1 MIWVPIAAWAGAVL
15 FAVVVLGFCAYEIV
29 WKARRLQSDLTRLH
43 QTQTDAMSLRDALQ
57 SSVERLNRATGTR

>member
-57 SSVERLNRATGTR
+57 SSVERLNRATGAR

>member
-29 WKARRLQSDLTRLH
+29 WKARRLQSDLTRRH
-43 QTQTDAMSLRDALQ
+43 QTPTDALSLRDALQ

>member
-29 WKARRLQSDLTRLH
+29 WKARRLQSDLIRLH

-57 SSVERLNRATGTR
+57 SSVERLNRATGAR

>member
-15 FAVVVLGFCAYEIV
+15 FAVVVLGCSAYEIG
-29 WKARRLQSDLTRLH
+29 WNARRLQADLIRLH
-43 QTQTDAMSLRDALQ
+43 HTQTDAMSLRDALQ

>member
-29 WKARRLQSDLTRLH
+29 WKARRLQSDLIRLH

-57 SSVERLNRATGTR
+57 SSIERLNRATGTR